1 MALAHLTAGAAAV
14 AAAVALGTGLLSCL
28 GTRAL
33 IPLLRRRARLDIPNE
48 RSSHTVPTPRGAGI
62 AVIAAVLLAWIALA
76 LAGRAPVAVGA
87 AVLGAAIIAVVS
99 WHDDWRGVPPILR
112 LMAQA
117 AAVAIG
123 LAALPAGGVLRAW
136 LGAAPALALAA
147 LAWLWFVN
155 LFNFMD
161 GIDGLAGGEA
171 VAIGVGLAL
180 YAGIGA
186 GRDPALAALAA
197 AVAGAAGGFLV
208 WNWAPARIFLG
219 DVGSVPLG
227 YLLGFLLLGLVFR
240 GQWKIALILP
250 LYFLADA
257 SLTLA
262 CRLLRGERVWLAHRE
277 HFYQRAVQQGLGHA
291 AVTVRILAADLVLIG
306 AGWAAENGAGVLALG
321 VATATVAALILRLA
335 RGR

>member
-1 MALAHLTAGAAAV
+1 MAAA
-14 AAAVALGTGLLSCL
+14 AALGAGLLSCL

-62 AVIAAVLLAWIALA
+62 AVVGAVLLAWIALT
-76 LAGRAPVAVGA
+76 LAGRAPAAVGA
-87 AVLGAAIIAVVS
+87 AALGAAIIAVVS
-99 WHDDWRGVPPILR
+99 WCDDWRGVSPALR
-112 LMAQA
+112 LVAQA

-123 LAALPAGGVLRAW
+123 LAALPAGGILRDW
-136 LGAAPALALAA
+136 LGPVPALALAA

-171 VAIGVGLAL
+171 AALGAGLSL

-186 GRDPALAALAA
+186 GHDPALAALAA
-197 AVAGAAGGFLV
+197 AAAGAAGGFLV

-219 DVGSVPLG
+219 DVGSAPLG
-227 YLLGFLLLGLVFR
+227 YLFGFLLLGLVFR
-240 GQWKIALILP
+240 GHWKIALILP

-257 SLTLA
+257 SVTLA
-262 CRLLRGERVWLAHRE
+262 RRLLRGERVWLAHRE
-277 HFYQRAVQQGLGHA
+277 HFYQRAVQRGLGHA
-291 AVTVRILAADLVLIG
+291 AVTRRVLAADLLLIG
-306 AGWAAENGAGVLALG
+306 VGWAAENGAGLPTLGLAAAI
-321 VATATVAALILRLA
+321 VATLLLRLA